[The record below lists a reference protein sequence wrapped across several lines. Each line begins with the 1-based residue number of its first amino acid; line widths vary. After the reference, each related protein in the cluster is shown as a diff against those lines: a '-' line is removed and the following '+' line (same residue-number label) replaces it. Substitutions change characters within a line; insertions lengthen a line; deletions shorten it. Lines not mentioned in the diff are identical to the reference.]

1 MHRIEMEW
9 KIRMALGNKGFA
21 SLVTSGEAVPEP
33 RRPPKSGFLGARD
46 NRLGEL
52 AAGGVTTRVHES
64 VDPAICRIWSGH
76 NRDYPSLNE
85 EVCADLI
92 TSLRAQG
99 RQEVPAIVRRVT
111 DHPAFRFEV
120 ICGARR
126 HWSVSWLR
134 KHDYPDFKFVI
145 EPRELTDEEAF
156 RIADLENRS
165 RKDLSDYERASDYA
179 RAVERYYEGNQQRMA
194 DRLQVT
200 KSWLSRY
207 LDLARL
213 PEEILVCFQSKHTI
227 GISHAAALAPL
238 LNQPVCRARVLAE
251 AAAVAAEQRARG
263 ESTTALLPAAAV
275 VGRLRTAGLDKPKPV
290 RAEELF
296 KDAAGKIIGKA
307 KREGREGVV
316 ITLPAALSADRKAV
330 LDAIDHYLRKIVGD
344 R

>member
-1 MHRIEMEW
+1 VHRIETEW
-9 KIRMALGNKGFA
+9 KINMALGNKGFA
-21 SLVTSGEAVPEP
+21 SLVTSGEVAPEP
-33 RRPPKSGFLGARD
+33 RRPPKSGFLGVRD

-52 AAGGVTTRVHES
+52 AAGGVTTRVHEA
-64 VDPAICRIWSGH
+64 VDPTICRIWSGH

-111 DHPAFRFEV
+111 NHPTFRFEV

-134 KHDYPDFKFVI
+134 EHDYPDFKFVI

-165 RKDLSDYERASDYA
+165 RKDLSDYERASDYV
-179 RAVERYYEGNQQRMA
+179 RAVERYYEGNQQRMV

-213 PEEILVCFQSKHTI
+213 PEEILVCFPSKQTI

-238 LNQPVCRARVLAE
+238 LNQPVCRARVLDE
-251 AAAVAAEQRARG
+251 AAAIAVDQLARR
-263 ESTTALLPAAAV
+263 ESGTALLSAATV
-275 VGRLRTAGLDKPKPV
+275 VGRLRTAGRDKPKRLP
-290 RAEELF
+290 AEELF
-296 KDAAGKIIGKA
+296 EDAAGKIILKA
-307 KREGREGVV
+307 RREGRAGVV
-316 ITLPAALSADRKAV
+316 ITLPAGLTADRQAV
-330 LDAIDHYLRKIVGD
+330 LAAIDRYLQKIIGD

>member
-1 MHRIEMEW
+1 
-9 KIRMALGNKGFA
+9 MASGNKGFA
-21 SLVTSGEAVPEP
+21 SLVTSGEVAPEP

-52 AAGGVTTRVHES
+52 AAGGITTRVHEA

-99 RQEVPAIVRRVT
+99 RQEVPAIVRRIA
-111 DHPAFRFEV
+111 DHPTFRFEV

-134 KHDYPDFKFVI
+134 EHDYPNFRFVI

-156 RIADLENRS
+156 RISDLENRS
-165 RKDLSDYERASDYA
+165 RKDLSDFERAWDYA

-213 PEEILVCFQSKHTI
+213 PEEVLVCFPSKHTI
-227 GISHAAALAPL
+227 GISHAAVLAPL
-238 LNQPVCRARVLAE
+238 LNQPICRARVLNE
-251 AAAVAAEQRARG
+251 AATIAADQQARSDSG
-263 ESTTALLPAAAV
+263 AGLLPAAAV
-275 VGRLRTAGLDKPKPV
+275 VRRLTTAGRDKPKPV
-290 RAEELF
+290 PVEELF
-296 KDAAGKIIGKA
+296 KDAAGKIIVRA
-307 KREGREGVV
+307 RREGRAGVV
-316 ITLPAALSADRKAV
+316 ITLPAGLTANREAV
-330 LDAIDHYLRKIVGD
+330 LAAIDRYLQKIIGN